1 MRAKKDTYHYSVKI
15 GFKRGEEIDFSTAD
29 NNLEKDIHASI
40 RISNK
45 RSQIAMYQ
53 SERMSDKFMKLASI
67 ERKKEKKRA
76 FYAKH
81 KNRK

>member
-1 MRAKKDTYHYSVKI
+1 MRAKKDTYHYIVNV
-15 GFKRGEEIDFSTAD
+15 GFKREKEVDFNTA
-29 NNLEKDIHASI
+29 EKKLQTDVRDTI
-40 RISNK
+40 RITNK

-81 KNRK
+81 KNKK